1 MSPIIITSCPCK
13 PKKKI
18 YVSIPREVYF
28 KEDMA
33 NHDWQLEYSKKVK
46 EEKYRFY
53 KENVISEGDIWIE
66 YDKKEV
72 ICKECGK
79 KLKI

>member
-1 MSPIIITSCPCK
+1 MSPIIITNCSCK
-13 PKKKI
+13 PEKKI
-18 YVSIPREVYF
+18 YISIPREVYF
-28 KEDMA
+28 KENMD

-66 YDKKEV
+66 YDKKEI
-72 ICKECGK
+72 ICQECGK